1 MNHTFS
7 PKVANLWS
15 SYSAAR
21 ESFDFGEQIYSEILF
36 VQQHR
41 NDGASSTLIF
51 LEPKLRKLINKYSLK
66 RHYLKSRL
74 FQWISRI
81 WLLCVLVLGHF
92 SHVQLFVIPWAVDC
106 SLPSS
111 SVWGILQER
120 TLEWV
125 AISSSRGSSQLRN
138 RTLVSRISCTAGRF
152 FFTTIEPRE
161 LLLQLDHRCHHH
173 HHHYS
178 QWGFVHGIQAQGK
191 ANVLVSSSQN
201 DAQALASKPQ

>member
-1 MNHTFS
+1 MSHTFS

-51 LEPKLRKLINKYSLK
+51 LKPKLRKLINKYSLK

-106 SLPSS
+106 SLPGS

-120 TLEWV
+120 TLQWV
-125 AISSSRGSSQLRN
+125 AISSPRGSSQLRN
-138 RTLVSRISCTAGRF
+138 WTLVSRISCTAGRF
-152 FFTTIEPRE
+152 FFFFYHWATGASTTTWSS
-161 LLLQLDHRCHHH
+161 L
-173 HHHYS
+173 
-178 QWGFVHGIQAQGK
+178 
-191 ANVLVSSSQN
+191 SSSPSSLFSVRLCAWN
-201 DAQALASKPQ
+201 TSSRKG

>member
-51 LEPKLRKLINKYSLK
+51 LKPKLRKLINKYSLK

-106 SLPSS
+106 SLPGS
-111 SVWGILQER
+111 SVWGILHER

-125 AISSSRGSSQLRN
+125 AISSPRGSSQLRN
-138 RTLVSRISCTAGRF
+138 WTLVSRISCTAGRF
-152 FFTTIEPRE
+152 FFFFLPLSHWSFYYNLIITVIITIIIILSE
-161 LLLQLDHRCHHH
+161 
-173 HHHYS
+173 
-178 QWGFVHGIQAQGK
+178 
-191 ANVLVSSSQN
+191 
-201 DAQALASKPQ
+201 ALCMEYKLKERLMF